1 MKIALRSVNLI
12 AALLFLSGCA
22 GQLSQQSNR
31 YIAQLEETKLY
42 VKGTFN
48 WWGVNEAFRFTAL
61 PNQSNSWFVDVNL
74 IDDGSP
80 YDFKITDA
88 NWSASQTCG
97 AVEQKTLI
105 QAGEWIKLFC
115 QTDSQNFQYV
125 PQGDG
130 LYRFTISKNS
140 DSVYS
145 LKIGKR

>member
-1 MKIALRSVNLI
+1 MKTALRSVNLV
-12 AALLFLSGCA
+12 AAMLLLSACA

-31 YIAQLEETKLY
+31 FVAQLEETQLY

-61 PNQSNSWFVDVNL
+61 PNQSNSWYVDINL
-74 IDDGSP
+74 IDDGSR

-97 AVEQKTLI
+97 AVDQKTLI
-105 QAGEWIKLFC
+105 EAGERIKLFC
-115 QTDSQNFQYV
+115 QSDSQNIQYL

-130 LYRFTISKNS
+130 MYRFTISKDS
-140 DSVYS
+140 SSVYS
-145 LKIGKR
+145 LKIDKR